1 MAARK
6 GAINPRHERFAQE
19 LAQGKTATEA
29 YLIAGY
35 KGDRTAASRLSTSVN
50 IRSRV
55 AELLGKASARA
66 EVTLE
71 SLMQEAEEARQLAM
85 ATKQPAAAVSALTAK
100 GKLAGLWVEK
110 RETLNKHVDPDSIPD
125 GELADIAATGRERPA
140 QAPSNPSKLN

>member
-1 MAARK
+1 MPVLP
-6 GAINPRHERFAQE
+6 NPRHERFAQE
-19 LAQGKTATEA
+19 LAKGKSATEA
-29 YLIAGY
+29 YETAGY
-35 KGDRTAASRLSTSVN
+35 RSNEGNAGRLNRNEQV
-50 IRSRV
+50 RARV
-55 AELLGKASARA
+55 AELQGKASVRA

-125 GELADIAATGRERPA
+125 GELADIAATGRERAA

>member
-6 GAINPRHERFAQE
+6 GAINPRHERFAQG
-19 LAQGKTATEA
+19 LAAGKTADEA
-29 YLIAGY
+29 YEAAGY
-35 KGDRTAASRLSTSVN
+35 KPNRGNASTLKAKQN
-50 IRSRV
+50 ILDRV
-55 AELLGKASARA
+55 AELQGKASARA

-71 SLMQEAEEARQLAM
+71 SLMQEAEDARQLAM

-125 GELADIAATGRERPA
+125 GELADIATAGRERST
-140 QAPSNPSKLN
+140 QAPSNPSKFN

>member
-1 MAARK
+1 MPVLP
-6 GAINPRHERFAQE
+6 NPRHERFAQE
-19 LAQGKTATEA
+19 LAKGKSATEA
-29 YLIAGY
+29 YETAGY
-35 KGDRTAASRLSTSVN
+35 RPNEGNAGRLNRNEQVRT
-50 IRSRV
+50 RV
-55 AELLGKASARA
+55 AQLQGKASVRA

-71 SLMQEAEEARQLAM
+71 SLMSEAEEARQLAM